1 MDRKKKNL
9 IICPKCG
16 KLGTLRRKEKGK
28 NRLIC
33 YHYDKQRYQK
43 NESPDTPCYLGTLD
57 QELKNTII
65 SSWIEK
71 KNMASLENEKD
82 LKRIGEVLDKFEI
95 SEGEY
100 KDFDFEKEETR
111 TLLNNVVQGIA
122 TMTNE
127 FRKSNQFKS
136 SHHGY
141 TWDIHCPA
149 CKEKYMISASFVG
162 VNQQSKIDLAV
173 MNKDYKFIYESYR
186 SKF

>member
-16 KLGTLRRKEKGK
+16 KSGTLRRKEKGK

-82 LKRIGEVLDKFEI
+82 LKRIGEILDNFEI

-136 SHHGY
+136 SNRGFA
-141 TWDIHCPA
+141 WDIHCPS
-149 CKEKYMISASFVG
+149 CRDKYIITAHFMG
-162 VNQQSKIDLAV
+162 VRQQSKINLGVIKNND
-173 MNKDYKFIYESYR
+173 KTIYES
-186 SKF
+186 